1 MNHSWRI
8 TNGRII
14 DPATNTDRIGELLV
28 INGVIAGPDQVA
40 PLDTPVI
47 DAAGCWVVPG
57 LTDMHVHLREPGE
70 EYKEDILSGTRAAVA
85 GGFTGVACMPNTQ
98 PVNDCETVTAAILVR
113 AAGAAARVYPV
124 GAVSKGMEGKQ
135 LAEFAAMKAAGVV
148 AVTDDGHPVPDAQLM
163 RRALEYARDFDLI
176 VISHSEESA
185 LSRGV
190 MHEGAMSTRLGLKGI
205 PAAAESIMV
214 YRELALAE
222 CVGTRVHIAH
232 VSTEMSVDLIRRA
245 KERGVRVSA
254 ETAPHYFTL
263 TDAALVDYDTNMK
276 MNPPLRSGKDR
287 EAIRMALADGTL
299 DVIASDHAPHSIL
312 EKETVF
318 DAAANG
324 IIGLETVLPLTL
336 AMVRAGYFDEKRLV
350 EMLAVQPAAILG
362 LSAGTLRAGVAA
374 DVTIIDPDA
383 EYVYSADRVVSKSR
397 NSPFLG
403 WSLQGR
409 ATVTMVGGEI
419 RHRVERG

>member
-1 MNHSWRI
+1 
-8 TNGRII
+8 
-14 DPATNTDRIGELLV
+14 
-28 INGVIAGPDQVA
+28 
-40 PLDTPVI
+40 
-47 DAAGCWVVPG
+47 
-57 LTDMHVHLREPGE
+57 
-70 EYKEDILSGTRAAVA
+70 
-85 GGFTGVACMPNTQ
+85 
-98 PVNDCETVTAAILVR
+98 
-113 AAGAAARVYPV
+113 
-124 GAVSKGMEGKQ
+124 
-135 LAEFAAMKAAGVV
+135 
-148 AVTDDGHPVPDAQLM
+148 
-163 RRALEYARDFDLI
+163 
-176 VISHSEESA
+176 
-185 LSRGV
+185 
-190 MHEGAMSTRLGLKGI
+190 MSTRLGLKGI